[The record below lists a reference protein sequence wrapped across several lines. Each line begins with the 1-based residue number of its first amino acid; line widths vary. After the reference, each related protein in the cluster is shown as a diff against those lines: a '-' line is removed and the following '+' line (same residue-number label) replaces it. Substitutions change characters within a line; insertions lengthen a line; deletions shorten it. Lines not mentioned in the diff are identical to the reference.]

1 MLKSFGHRKVYDRY
15 LFRELLSATLIGSV
29 IAIVV
34 LLALQ
39 VLRLS
44 ELIVR
49 FDLDALS
56 VLRMLGGLGISF
68 TPLVFPIAGLFS
80 MLIVFGRMSSDRE
93 FVAALAMGIP
103 PKQLL
108 RPAMQ
113 FGGVLVALSLWAAF
127 SMGPFGN
134 RMFEI
139 SIDEAFSKH
148 VMTALRSGTFSEGF
162 LNMVLFVD
170 DIDPVS
176 KELKRVFLHD
186 TSSFKDEVAV
196 SAQKGEWR
204 APGDQLNGSLV
215 LRDGVLLSQKTEKDL
230 VRRIQFKEYRINADF
245 SPQTGHAKDSPPSQ
259 GFFRLLEK
267 RAPSGCGAI
276 LAVSIACLLFVPLAL
291 GLSLDNQRTAK
302 GRAVFSGLIILF
314 GYWTIYFAI
323 VSWIIKSPWHL
334 LRTSEPLVWAI
345 VWIPNLLIL
354 IAGTWI
360 YRRRV
365 LEIRS

>member
-1 MLKSFGHRKVYDRY
+1 
-15 LFRELLSATLIGSV
+15 
-29 IAIVV
+29 
-34 LLALQ
+34 
-39 VLRLS
+39 
-44 ELIVR
+44 
-49 FDLDALS
+49 
-56 VLRMLGGLGISF
+56 
-68 TPLVFPIAGLFS
+68 
-80 MLIVFGRMSSDRE
+80 
-93 FVAALAMGIP
+93 
-103 PKQLL
+103 
-108 RPAMQ
+108 
-113 FGGVLVALSLWAAF
+113 
-127 SMGPFGN
+127 
-134 RMFEI
+134 
-139 SIDEAFSKH
+139 
-148 VMTALRSGTFSEGF
+148 
-162 LNMVLFVD
+162 MVLFVD

-267 RAPSGCGAI
+267 RAERDKKPDGDFREVWIEISRR